1 MTNGAAASAQP
12 ADALR
17 ATGAEL
23 LYREAAYLD
32 ERRWDE
38 WLALFAPDCEYWV
51 PTWRTEETLA
61 ADPRTELSH
70 IYYASRAGLEDRI
83 VRIRS
88 GKSPASTPL
97 RRTTHVVANVQ
108 LLESAGEAMQLRSSW
123 TVHVFDPHHKNSFVL
138 FGYSMHALRRIDAQ
152 WRIARK
158 KVVLQNDYLPAMVD
172 VYCL

>member
-1 MTNGAAASAQP
+1 M
-12 ADALR
+12 
-17 ATGAEL
+17 
-23 LYREAAYLD
+23 YREAAYLD

>member
-1 MTNGAAASAQP
+1 MSDEP
-12 ADALR
+12 DALR
-17 ATGAEL
+17 ANSLLAVGAEF

-32 ERRWDE
+32 ERRWDQ
-38 WLALFAPDCEYWV
+38 WLELFAADCEYWV
-51 PTWRTEETLA
+51 PTWRTEHTLA
-61 ADPRTELSH
+61 TDPRTELSH

-88 GKSPASTPL
+88 GKSPASMPL
-97 RRTTHVVANVQ
+97 RRTTHIVANVQ
-108 LLESAGEAMQLRSSW
+108 LLEGANDGMQLRSSW
-123 TVHVFDPHHKNSFVL
+123 TVHVFDPHRKNSYTL
-138 FGYSMHALRRIDAQ
+138 FGYSHHALRVIDAQ

>member
-1 MTNGAAASAQP
+1 MTRGPDACAQTPDALLAAGAA
-12 ADALR
+12 
-17 ATGAEL
+17 L
-23 LYREAAYLD
+23 LYCEAACLD
-32 ERRWDE
+32 ERRWDD
-38 WLALFAPDCEYWV
+38 WLALFAVDCEYWV

-61 ADPRTELSH
+61 SDPRTELSH

-97 RRTTHVVANVQ
+97 RRTTHLVANVQ
-108 LLESAGEAMQLRSSW
+108 LLDRSDEAMQLRSSW
-123 TVHVFDPHHKNSFVL
+123 TVHVFDPHLKNMYTL
-138 FGYSMHALRRIDAQ
+138 FGHSLHGLRIIDAK

-158 KVVLQNDYLPAMVD
+158 KVVVQNDYLPAMVD

>member
-1 MTNGAAASAQP
+1 MTSESAAGP
-12 ADALR
+12 DALL
-17 ATGAEL
+17 AEGTAL
-23 LYREAAYLD
+23 LFREAACLD

-38 WLALFAPDCEYWV
+38 WLALFAIDCEYWV
-51 PTWRTEETLA
+51 PTWRTEEVLA

-97 RRTTHVVANVQ
+97 RRTTHLVSNVQ
-108 LLESAGEAMQLRSSW
+108 LLDGSGQAMQLRSSW
-123 TVHVFDPHHKNSFVL
+123 TVHVFDPHHKNAYTL
-138 FGYSMHALRRIDAQ
+138 FGYSLHSLRAVEAQ
-152 WRIARK
+152 WCIARK

-172 VYCL
+172 IYCL

>member
-1 MTNGAAASAQP
+1 MAHEAAAPASAAQ
-12 ADALR
+12 ALL
-17 ATGAEL
+17 ACGAQL
-23 LYREAAYLD
+23 LYREAACLD

-38 WLALFAPDCEYWV
+38 WLALFAIDCEYWI
-51 PTWRTEETLA
+51 PTWRTEEVLA

-97 RRTTHVVANVQ
+97 RRTTHLVANVQ
-108 LLESAGEAMQLRSSW
+108 LLEGTEDAMQLRSSW
-123 TVHVFDPHHKNSFVL
+123 TVHVFDPHQKNSYTL
-138 FGYSMHALRRIDAQ
+138 FGHSFHGLRIIDAQ
-152 WRIARK
+152 WRISRK

-172 VYCL
+172 IYCL